1 MGTLFWLYCFLILY
15 CVDSAQRNFRI
26 VVDHISTK
34 IFDTKTIETLGCQ
47 VDQSSNRSYVN
58 CHMLL
63 NREVGKFDARNVLNF
78 VRPNGQEMKL
88 YEGRLDACLL
98 LGSIQKNRLV
108 NIYSKTFKRFS
119 NVECPLKAVSVD
131 ITNDI
136 ITL

>member
-1 MGTLFWLYCFLILY
+1 
-15 CVDSAQRNFRI
+15 
-26 VVDHISTK
+26 
-34 IFDTKTIETLGCQ
+34 
-47 VDQSSNRSYVN
+47 
-58 CHMLL
+58 
-63 NREVGKFDARNVLNF
+63 
-78 VRPNGQEMKL
+78 MKL